1 MVHNDIFVGLDIG
14 STKICVIVARKNP
27 SGSIDVIGKG
37 EAPSNG
43 LRKGVVVNIDS
54 TVESIKRAVEAA
66 ERMAGVEIRSV
77 CVGIAGGHIK
87 SFNSRG
93 LVAVKNREV
102 SKKDIERAI
111 ESATAIDIP
120 IGCEALHVIPQQ
132 FILDGQGEIKN
143 PLGMTGVRLEVD
155 IHIVTGAVSSA
166 QNIIKSC
173 ERSNLSVDDIVL
185 EQLASSE
192 AVLLNDEK
200 EIGVCLIDAG
210 GGTTDMA
217 VFKKGSVYHT
227 TVLQLGGNNF
237 TRDLA
242 IGINV
247 TECIAEKVKRE
258 HGSVWLQQSDN
269 VDEVEVPPIGG
280 RRPKRINRQVLT
292 QILQAR
298 AEEIFQM
305 LLGELQKKQLID
317 LIGGGIVLTG
327 GVANMDGIA
336 ELAENIFD
344 LPVRI
349 GRSIENI
356 GGIIDIVDN
365 PAYATGVGLAIH
377 AAKRGHQKNKLS
389 KGTDEKVFSKVME
402 SMKGWFGEFF

>member
-1 MVHNDIFVGLDIG
+1 
-14 STKICVIVARKNP
+14 
-27 SGSIDVIGKG
+27 
-37 EAPSNG
+37 
-43 LRKGVVVNIDS
+43 
-54 TVESIKRAVEAA
+54 VEAA

-77 CVGIAGGHIK
+77 CTGIAGGHIK

-111 ESATAIDIP
+111 ESAIAIDIP

-155 IHIVTGAVSSA
+155 VHIVTGAVSSA

-217 VFKKGSVYHT
+217 VFKRGSVYYT
-227 TVLQLGGNNF
+227 TVYKLVVIIL
-237 TRDLA
+237 
-242 IGINV
+242 
-247 TECIAEKVKRE
+247 RE
-258 HGSVWLQQSDN
+258 
-269 VDEVEVPPIGG
+269 I
-280 RRPKRINRQVLT
+280 
-292 QILQAR
+292 
-298 AEEIFQM
+298 
-305 LLGELQKKQLID
+305 
-317 LIGGGIVLTG
+317 
-327 GVANMDGIA
+327 
-336 ELAENIFD
+336 
-344 LPVRI
+344 
-349 GRSIENI
+349 
-356 GGIIDIVDN
+356 
-365 PAYATGVGLAIH
+365 
-377 AAKRGHQKNKLS
+377 
-389 KGTDEKVFSKVME
+389 
-402 SMKGWFGEFF
+402 

>member
-14 STKICVIVARKNP
+14 STKICVIVARKNA
-27 SGSIDVIGKG
+27 SGSIDIIGKG
-37 EAPSNG
+37 EAPSSG
-43 LRKGVVVNIDS
+43 LRKGVVVNIDA

-77 CVGIAGGHIK
+77 CTGIAGGHIK

-111 ESATAIDIP
+111 ESAIAIDIP

-155 IHIVTGAVSSA
+155 VHIVTGAVSSA

-217 VFKKGSVYHT
+217 VFKRGSVYYT
-227 TVLQLGGNNF
+227 TVLQIGGNNF

-247 TECIAEKVKRE
+247 TECIAEKIKRE
-258 HGSVWLQQSDN
+258 HGSVWLQQAESAN
-269 VDEVEVPPIGG
+269 EVEVPSIGG
-280 RRPKRINRQVLT
+280 RRPKKIDKQVLT

-305 LLGELQKKQLID
+305 FLGELQKKQLLEIV
-317 LIGGGIVLTG
+317 GGGIVLTG

-336 ELAENIFD
+336 DLAESIFD

-349 GRSIENI
+349 GRSIENV

-365 PAYATGVGLAIH
+365 PAYATGIGLAIY
-377 AAKRGHQKNKLS
+377 AAKKGHQKNKLS

-402 SMKGWFGEFF
+402 SMKSWFGEFF

>member
-14 STKICVIVARKNP
+14 STKICVIVARRNP
-27 SGSIDVIGKG
+27 TGTIDVIGKG

-247 TECIAEKVKRE
+247 TECIAEKIKRE
-258 HGSVWLQQSDN
+258 HGSVWLQQGDN
-269 VDEVEVPPIGG
+269 IEEVEVPSIGG
-280 RRPKRINRQVLT
+280 RRPKKINKQVLT

-305 LLGELQKKQLID
+305 FLGELQKKQLID
-317 LIGGGIVLTG
+317 IIGGGIVLTG
-327 GVANMDGIA
+327 GMANMKGIA
-336 ELAENIFD
+336 ELAESIFD

-356 GGIIDIVDN
+356 GGIVDIVDN

-402 SMKGWFGEFF
+402 SMKSWFGEFF

>member
-14 STKICVIVARKNP
+14 STKICAIVARKNT
-27 SGSIDVIGKG
+27 SGSIDIIGKG
-37 EAPSNG
+37 EAPSSG
-43 LRKGVVVNIDS
+43 LRKGVVVNIDA

-77 CVGIAGGHIK
+77 CTGIAGGHIK

-155 IHIVTGAVSSA
+155 VHIVTGAVSSA

-217 VFKKGSVYHT
+217 VFKRGSVYYT
-227 TVLQLGGNNF
+227 TVLQIGGNNF

-247 TECIAEKVKRE
+247 TECIAEKIKKE
-258 HGSVWLQQSDN
+258 HGSVWLQQAETVN
-269 VDEVEVPPIGG
+269 EVEVPSIGG
-280 RRPKRINRQVLT
+280 RRPKKINRHVLT

-305 LLGELQKKQLID
+305 FLGELQKKQLLEIV
-317 LIGGGIVLTG
+317 GGGIVLTG

-336 ELAENIFD
+336 DLAESIFD

-349 GRSIENI
+349 GRSIENV

-365 PAYATGVGLAIH
+365 PAYATGIGLAIY

-402 SMKGWFGEFF
+402 SMKSWFGEFF